1 MNTVMWI
8 GLVVVLLIL
17 YGISVYN
24 KFVSLQTQIENAT
37 SDVDVQLKRRSD
49 LIPNLVETVKWYA
62 NFESWTLEK
71 VVQARNQYV
80 SATTLADKAVAD
92 NQLAGALRQLFAL
105 SENYPDLKANASFL
119 DLQSQLNN
127 LEDVIQNARRYYNAT
142 VREYT
147 VLAKSFPSNIIAGI
161 FGFGKQQFFEI
172 SEAERAT
179 PQVKF

>member
-1 MNTVMWI
+1 MSTIMRV
-8 GLVVVLLIL
+8 GLIVVLIIL
-17 YGISVYN
+17 YAISVYN
-24 KFVSLQTQIENAT
+24 KFVSLQTQVENAT

-62 NFESWTLEK
+62 NFESGTLEK
-71 VVQARNQYV
+71 VVQARNQYI
-80 SATTLADKAVAD
+80 SATTLPDKAAAD
-92 NQLAGALRQLFAL
+92 NVLTWALRQLFAL

-119 DLQSQLNN
+119 DLQTQLNA

-147 VLAKSFPSNIIAGI
+147 ILAKTFPSNIIANA

-172 SEAERAT
+172 TEAERVT